1 MRRPIAFL
9 ALAFLALAGRTLAQQ
24 ADHVVIS
31 EFRYWET
38 SGVNEEFVEL
48 QNPTDTAVDMSNWR
62 IQYKSSTGTTWQD
75 KQTFPAGT
83 VLQPHRFLLFG
94 GTAVVP
100 APDFPSAVTLGL
112 GNSGGH
118 VRLVTA
124 SLVTVDRVAWLAGD
138 TPEGTGISDA
148 GVRGASHE
156 RKAFE
161 TSTAASMAPGG
172 TDAGEGNGWDA
183 GNNAADFVAHTAIA
197 NSNPQN
203 GDSDPEPDVALTN
216 GSGTAECSLSLVD
229 SPAPVSFSVTVTAEE
244 YELETVELVVPA
256 GWSVGG
262 VNIVGGGFSSAS
274 FQLDGDTLRITGAAL
289 LGEENGIIELAD
301 VQHPT
306 ATGLYPF
313 IVRTAVPGGTPLA
326 IEDSPAIQVVGDP
339 IEIAELHV
347 NAADGTPL
355 LLGQVVVVRGVI
367 TADTQQ
373 GVAVYMQD
381 GSGGIVCYSASFSS
395 AVNIGDDVTV
405 MGTVTQFNGLVE
417 LTPADLLTLHGTGV
431 AVEPNVVT
439 VAEVNAQG
447 AAGEPLEGTLIR
459 VNGVSIQGT
468 GTWAG
473 NTNYTFTDATGTGSL
488 RIHPGCGLVGLPIPT
503 GAVDMIGVLG
513 QYDTSSPY
521 HSGYQLLP
529 RLASDQIQLVGPGIS
544 GGPWESAHSTSSV
557 SITFTT
563 QNPGSTM
570 AEWSS
575 AVGQDVGQS
584 LDENLVTE
592 HTVLLQGLEA
602 GTPYA
607 VRVGST
613 NETGTSWSSEFFVST
628 VSANPGSIE
637 VLFTHDA
644 ETEFAIPGNEAE
656 HSLENQIPARL
667 NALIAAAETSI
678 DCAIYSLNI
687 ASIAT
692 ALIEAHDR
700 GVAVRFIYDADHSQ
714 PEVNQLVNAGITVI
728 DNSYGQHSSTG
739 IQHNKFMVFDATD
752 ENPLN
757 DIVWTGS
764 TNLIDQPS
772 DNGIHAKDN
781 VVLFRDQAV
790 ARAYTLEF
798 NEMWGGAGMMPD
810 PAQSLFG
817 EYKTNNTPHY
827 FVVGDTPVELYFSH
841 GDNTSQHLVDAL
853 ETAEDA
859 VFFCIYTFTRNEL
872 GYAMRDAQQRGAAV
886 RGVFDTQGDQFSE
899 WITLQEAG
907 ADIHVTD
914 GGGILHHKY
923 MIIDGESPESDP
935 MVVAGSYNWSN
946 SAEDTNNENTFIL
959 HSALL
964 ANQYLQEFASR
975 YHQAGGTGDFSA
987 VEEPAS
993 APQGLEITG
1002 CYPNPFNPSTQVELV
1017 LPSPGAVR
1025 LQAFDI
1031 AGRLVWTRELGEQ
1044 AAGVLHRTLDFSAQA
1059 SGMYVLRAEHP
1070 AGVATQ
1076 KLLLVR

>member
-1 MRRPIAFL
+1 MRRLTAIL
-9 ALAFLALAGRTLAQQ
+9 ALALLALAGRSLAQQ

-31 EFRYWET
+31 ELRFYET

-48 QNPTDTAVDMSNWR
+48 YNPTDTAIDMGNWR

-83 VLQPHRFLLFG
+83 MLQPKRFLLFG

-100 APDFPSAVTLGL
+100 APDFSSAVALGL

-138 TPEGTGISDA
+138 TPEGTAIA
-148 GVRGASHE
+148 EAHVRGASYE

-161 TSTAASMAPGG
+161 TSTQADMATGG
-172 TDAGEGNGWDA
+172 AHALDGNGWDA
-183 GNNAADFVAHTAIA
+183 GNNNADFVLHPSATA
-197 NSNPQN
+197 SNPQN
-203 GDSDPEPDVALTN
+203 GDSDPEPDTPLTN
-216 GSGTAECSLSLVD
+216 GSGTAVCSLALVNN
-229 SPAPVSFSVTVTAEE
+229 PAPVSFSITVTAED
-244 YELETVELVVPA
+244 YELATVEIILPE
-256 GWSVGG
+256 GWNAGG
-262 VNIVGGGFSSAS
+262 VSISGGGFSAAS
-274 FQLDGDTLRITGAAL
+274 LAQVGDTLRVTGAAL
-289 LGEENGIIELAD
+289 AGEENGVFELSD
-301 VQHPT
+301 VEHPMAT
-306 ATGLYPF
+306 AAYAFT
-313 IVRTAVPGGTPLA
+313 VRTAVADGTPLP
-326 IEDSPAIQVVGDP
+326 IEDSPGIQVVGDP

-347 NAADGTPL
+347 NNPDGTPQ

-373 GVAVYMQD
+373 GAAVYMQD
-381 GSGGIVCYSASFSS
+381 GSGGIVCYSGTFSG
-395 AVNIGDDVTV
+395 AVDIGDDVTV

-417 LTPADLLTLHGTGV
+417 LTPAELLTLHGAGV
-431 AVEPNVVT
+431 TVDPTVVT
-439 VAEVNAQG
+439 VAQVNAQG
-447 AAGEPLEGTLIR
+447 AAGEPLEATLLR
-459 VNGVSIQGT
+459 MNGISIQGA

-488 RIHPGCGLVGLPIPT
+488 RIHANCELVGLPIPT

-529 RLASDQIQLVGPGIS
+529 RIASDQIQLVGPGIN
-544 GGPWESAHSTSSV
+544 GGPWESEHTTSGV
-557 SITFTT
+557 RLDFTT
-563 QNPGSTM
+563 QNPGNTLV
-570 AEWSS
+570 EW
-575 AVGQDVGQS
+575 ANAMGEDFGEQAY
-584 LDENLVTE
+584 DESVTE
-592 HTVLLQGLEA
+592 HSVTLSGLEP

-607 VRVGST
+607 VRVGSA
-613 NETGTSWSSEFFVST
+613 NETGESWSSEFFVST
-628 VSANPGSIE
+628 VSANAGSIQ
-637 VLFTHDA
+637 VMFTHDV
-644 ETEFAIPGNEAE
+644 ETEYAIVGNEAVD
-656 HSLENQIPARL
+656 SQENQIPSHL
-667 NALIAAAETSI
+667 NALIDAAQTSI

-687 ASIAT
+687 ASVAT
-692 ALIEAHDR
+692 ALVSAHDR

-714 PEVNQLVNAGITVI
+714 PEVNQLQNAGITVI
-728 DNSYGQHSSTG
+728 DNSFGQHSSTG
-739 IQHNKFMVFDATD
+739 IQHNKFMVFDAAD
-752 ENPLN
+752 GDPLN
-757 DIVWTGS
+757 DMVWTGS

-781 VVLFRDQAV
+781 VIIIRDQAV

-798 NEMWGGAGMMPD
+798 NEMWGSSGMMPN
-810 PAQSLFG
+810 PAESYFG

-827 FVVGDTPVELYFSH
+827 FLVDGTPVEIYFSH
-841 GDNTSQHLVDAL
+841 GDNVSQNMVDAVA
-853 ETAEDA
+853 TANDA
-859 VFFCIYTFTRNEL
+859 LFFCIYTFTRNEL
-872 GYAMRDAQQRGAAV
+872 GYAMRDAHLRGAAV

-923 MIIDGESPESDP
+923 MIIDGESPDSDP

-946 SAEDTNNENTFIL
+946 SAEDTNNENTLIF

-964 ANQYLQEFASR
+964 ANQYLQEFAAR

-987 VEEPAS
+987 VDEAAT
-993 APQGLEITG
+993 APRGLEIASLH
-1002 CYPNPFNPSTQVELV
+1002 PNPFNPTTQVELV
-1017 LPSPGAVR
+1017 LPRAGAVR
-1025 LQAFDI
+1025 LQAFDLM
-1031 AGRLVWTRELGEQ
+1031 GRLVWTRELGEHP
-1044 AAGVLHRTLDFSAQA
+1044 AGTLRRTLDFSGQA

-1070 AGVATQ
+1070 SGVATQ
-1076 KLLLVR
+1076 KMLLVR

>member
-1 MRRPIAFL
+1 MRRLTALL
-9 ALAFLALAGRTLAQQ
+9 ALALLALAGRSLAQQ

-31 EFRYWET
+31 ELRFYET

-48 QNPTDTAVDMSNWR
+48 HNPTDTAVDLGNWR

-100 APDFPSAVTLGL
+100 APDFSSAVALGL

-118 VRLVTA
+118 VRLVTS

-138 TPEGTGISDA
+138 TPEGTAIA
-148 GVRGASHE
+148 EAHVRGASYE

-161 TSTAASMAPGG
+161 NSTQADMAPGG
-172 TDAGEGNGWDA
+172 AHATDGNGWDA
-183 GNNAADFVAHTAIA
+183 NNNNADFVLQPSGTA
-197 NSNPQN
+197 SNPQN

-216 GSGTAECSLSLVD
+216 GSGTAVCSLALVD
-229 SPAPVSFSVTVTAEE
+229 DPAPISFSITVTAEGF
-244 YELETVELVVPA
+244 ELETVELILPE
-256 GWSVGG
+256 GWSASG
-262 VNIVGGGFSSAS
+262 VNIVGGGFTNAS
-274 FQLDGDTLRITGAAL
+274 FQMVGDTLRVTGAAL
-289 LGEENGIIELAD
+289 AGEENGIIELAD

-306 ATGLYPF
+306 ATGLYVMT
-313 IVRTAVPGGTPLA
+313 VRTAVAGGTPLP

-367 TADTQQ
+367 TADSQQ

-381 GSGGIVCYSASFSS
+381 GSGGIVCYSATFSA

-417 LTPADLLTLHGTGV
+417 LTPAELLTLHGTGV
-431 AVEPNVVT
+431 PVEANVVT

-459 VNGVSIQGT
+459 INGATIQGT

-473 NTNYTFTDATGTGSL
+473 NTNYTFTDATGSGSM
-488 RIHPGCGLVGLPIPT
+488 RIHASCELVGLPIPT

-529 RLASDQIQLVGPGIS
+529 RLASDQIQLVGPGIN
-544 GGPWESAHSTSSV
+544 GGPWESEHSTSSV
-557 SITFTT
+557 RIDFTT
-563 QNPGSTM
+563 QNPGNTLV
-570 AEWSS
+570 EWEN
-575 AVGQDVGQS
+575 AVGEDFGQMMIG
-584 LDENLVTE
+584 DEVTE
-592 HTVLLQGLEA
+592 HSVLLEGLEA

-607 VRVGST
+607 VRVGSA
-613 NETGTSWSSEFFVST
+613 NGTGESWSSLFYIST

-644 ETEFAIPGNEAE
+644 ETEFAIPGNEAH

-667 NALIAAAETSI
+667 NELIDAAQSSI

-687 ASIAT
+687 ASVAT
-692 ALIEAHDR
+692 ALINAHDR

-714 PEVNQLVNAGITVI
+714 PEVNQLQNAGITVI
-728 DNSYGQHSSTG
+728 DNSYGQHASTG
-739 IQHNKFMVFDATD
+739 IQHNKFMVFDAAD
-752 ENPLN
+752 GDPLN

-781 VVLFRDQAV
+781 VIILRDQAL

-798 NEMWGGAGMMPD
+798 NEMWGSDGMSPD
-810 PAQSLFG
+810 PAHSFFG
-817 EYKTNNTPHY
+817 EYKTNNTPHW
-827 FVVGDTPVELYFSH
+827 FNVGGTPVEIYFSH
-841 GDNTSQHLVDAL
+841 GDNVSQKLVDAL
-853 ETAEDA
+853 ATAEDA
-859 VFFCIYTFTRNEL
+859 VYFCIYVYTRNEL
-872 GYAMRDAQQRGAAV
+872 GYAMRDALQRGATV

-899 WITLQEAG
+899 WVTLQDVG

-923 MIIDGESPESDP
+923 MVIDGESPDSDP

-946 SAEDTNNENTFIL
+946 SAEDTNNENTLIL

-964 ANQYLQEFASR
+964 ANQFVQEFASR
-975 YHQAGGTGDFSA
+975 YHQAGGSGGFSA
-987 VEEPAS
+987 VEEPIV
-993 APQGLEITG
+993 APRGLEITG
-1002 CYPNPFNPSTQVELV
+1002 LYPNPFNPSTQVELA
-1017 LPSPGAVR
+1017 LPQAGPVR
-1025 LQAFDI
+1025 LQAFDV

-1044 AAGVLHRTLDFSAQA
+1044 PAGILRRTLDFSAQA
-1059 SGMYVLRAEHP
+1059 SGLYVLRATHP

-1076 KLLLVR
+1076 KMLLVR